1 MDEKEISEI
10 FGRLRTAA
18 ESDDEPSKADL
29 LRLAEGTMIN
39 LATLAAHAR
48 RKSKG

>member
-1 MDEKEISEI
+1 MDESEI
-10 FGRLRTAA
+10 KAIFERMRKALDNG
-18 ESDDEPSKADL
+18 DEPDKADA
-29 LRLAEGTMIN
+29 LRLAEGTLIN

>member
-18 ESDDEPSKADL
+18 EGDDEPSKADL
-29 LRLAEGTMIN
+29 LRLAEGALIN